1 MLHFKDRPFPTLYLV
16 ALLVIAIATPALL
29 SPSYASSDKT
39 LFVSTATRAGRLAVF
54 DDVWE
59 TIQERYYDPTFRGLD
74 WEATR
79 VAFRPAAAEAK
90 STQDFYELLRRM
102 IAPLK
107 DPHTRV

>member
-1 MLHFKDRPFPTLYLV
+1 MLHIKYLRFPTLYV
-16 ALLVIAIATPALL
+16 AALLVIAICLPVALK
-29 SPSYASSDKT
+29 PSHASDKT

-79 VAFRPAAAEAK
+79 VAFRPAAADAK
-90 STQDFYELLRRM
+90 TTEDFYELLRRM
-102 IAPLK
+102 
-107 DPHTRV
+107 